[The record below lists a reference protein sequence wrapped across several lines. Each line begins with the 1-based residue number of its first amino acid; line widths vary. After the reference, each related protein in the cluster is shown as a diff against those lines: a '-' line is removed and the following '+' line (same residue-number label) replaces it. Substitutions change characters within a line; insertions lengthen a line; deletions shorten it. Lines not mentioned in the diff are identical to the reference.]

1 MINLL
6 PPQQKEEL
14 LEEGKYNLVLIL
26 GILFLIFLISL
37 ILILFSIKIFISGEV
52 EVQRILLSA
61 EEKRFKESQI
71 QNLEEKI
78 NTSNQTLSKL
88 NLFYQNQLNLTEILE
103 KISAALP
110 LEAYLTTFS
119 LNPISTPAGGETQK
133 YLAQVSLGGFSPT
146 REILLGLKEALEK
159 EELFGEI
166 YFPPSNWVK
175 PTDIDFSVT
184 LRITN
189 QYESTNK

>member
-6 PPQQKEEL
+6 PLQQKEEL
-14 LEEGKYNLVLIL
+14 LEEEKYNLVLTL

-78 NTSNQTLSKL
+78 NTSNQTLSEL
-88 NLFYQNQLNLTEILE
+88 NLFYQNQLNLTKTLE
-103 KISAALP
+103 KISGTLP
-110 LEAYLTTFS
+110 LKAYLTTFS
-119 LNPISTPAGGETQK
+119 LNPLSTPAEGETQK

-146 REILLGLKEALEK
+146 REILLEFKEALGK

-175 PTDIDFSVT
+175 PIDIDFSVT
-184 LRITN
+184 LRIIHPAPF
-189 QYESTNK
+189 EHF

>member
-1 MINLL
+1 MLFRSLL

-14 LEEGKYNLVLIL
+14 LEEEKYSLVLTL

-37 ILILFSIKIFISGEV
+37 ILILFSIKIFISGET

-78 NTSNQTLSKL
+78 NASNQTLSKL
-88 NLFYQNQLNLTEILE
+88 NLFYQNQLNLTETLE
-103 KISAALP
+103 KISGTLP
-110 LEAYLTTFS
+110 PGTYLTT
-119 LNPISTPAGGETQK
+119 LNFN
-133 YLAQVSLGGFSPT
+133 LAQISLSGFSPT
-146 REILLGLKEALEK
+146 REILLEFKENLEK
-159 EELFGEI
+159 EKIFGEI

-175 PTDIDFSVT
+175 PIDIDFLVNFK
-184 LRITN
+184 I
-189 QYESTNK
+189 KK

>member
-6 PPQQKEEL
+6 PFQEKEIL
-14 LEEGKYNLVLIL
+14 RQEEKHNLVLIL

-78 NTSNQTLSKL
+78 NASNQTLSKL
-88 NLFYQNQLNLTEILE
+88 NLFYQNQLNLTETLE
-103 KISAALP
+103 KISGTL
-110 LEAYLTTFS
+110 LSGTYLTTFS
-119 LNPISTPAGGETQK
+119 LNPLSTPAEGKTQK
-133 YLAQVSLGGFSPT
+133 YLAQISLTGFSPT
-146 REILLGLKEALEK
+146 REILLEFKENLDK
-159 EELFGEI
+159 EGTFGEI

-175 PTDIDFSVT
+175 PIDIDFSVT

>member
-14 LEEGKYNLVLIL
+14 LEEEKYNLVLIL

-37 ILILFSIKIFISGEV
+37 ILILFSIKIFISGEI

-61 EEKRFKESQI
+61 EEKRFKGSPI

-88 NLFYQNQLNLTEILE
+88 NLFYQNQLNLTETLE
-103 KISAALP
+103 KISETLP
-110 LEAYLTTFS
+110 PGTYLTTFS
-119 LNPISTPAGGETQK
+119 LNPLSTPAEGETLR
-133 YLAQVSLGGFSPT
+133 YLAQVSLAGFSPT
-146 REILLGLKEALEK
+146 REILLEFKENLEK
-159 EELFGEI
+159 EEPFGEI

-175 PTDIDFSVT
+175 PTDIDFLVNFK
-184 LRITN
+184 IT
-189 QYESTNK
+189 Q

>member
-14 LEEGKYNLVLIL
+14 LEEKKYNLVLIL

-52 EVQRILLSA
+52 EAQKILFLE
-61 EEKRFKESQI
+61 EEKKFKESQI

-78 NTSNQTLSKL
+78 NASNQTLSKL

-103 KISAALP
+103 KISETLP
-110 LEAYLTTFS
+110 SGTYLTNLNFS
-119 LNPISTPAGGETQK
+119 LLTTPAEGETQK
-133 YLAQVSLGGFSPT
+133 YLAQISLTGFSPT
-146 REILLGLKEALEK
+146 REILLEFKENLEK
-159 EELFGEI
+159 EEPFGGI
-166 YFPPSNWVK
+166 YFLPSNWVK
-175 PTDIDFSVT
+175 PIDIDFIVT

>member
-14 LEEGKYNLVLIL
+14 LEEEKYSLVLTL

-37 ILILFSIKIFISGEV
+37 ILILFSIKIFISGEI
-52 EVQRILLSA
+52 EVQKILLSA

-78 NTSNQTLSKL
+78 NASNQTLSKL
-88 NLFYQNQLNLTEILE
+88 NLFYQNQLNLTETLE
-103 KISAALP
+103 KISGTLP
-110 LEAYLTTFS
+110 PGTYLTT
-119 LNPISTPAGGETQK
+119 LNLN
-133 YLAQVSLGGFSPT
+133 LAQISLSGFSPT
-146 REILLGLKEALEK
+146 REILLEFKENLDK
-159 EELFGEI
+159 EGTFGEI

-175 PTDIDFSVT
+175 PIDIDFSVNFK
-184 LRITN
+184 I
-189 QYESTNK
+189 KK

>member
-14 LEEGKYNLVLIL
+14 LEEEKYNLVLTL

-37 ILILFSIKIFISGEV
+37 ILILFSIKIFISGEI
-52 EVQRILLSA
+52 EAQKILFLG
-61 EEKRFKESQI
+61 EEKKFKESQI

-78 NTSNQTLSKL
+78 NISNQTFSKL
-88 NLFYQNQLNLTEILE
+88 NLFYQNQLNLTGILE
-103 KISAALP
+103 KISGTLP
-110 LEAYLTTFS
+110 PGTYLTT
-119 LNPISTPAGGETQK
+119 LNFN
-133 YLAQVSLGGFSPT
+133 LAQISLSGFSST
-146 REILLGLKEALEK
+146 REILLEFKKNLEQEK
-159 EELFGEI
+159 IFGEI

-184 LRITN
+184 LRIIHPPPF
-189 QYESTNK
+189 EHF

>member
-14 LEEGKYNLVLIL
+14 LEEEKYNLVLIL
-26 GILFLIFLISL
+26 GILFLIFLVSL
-37 ILILFSIKIFISGEV
+37 ILILFSIKIFISGETD
-52 EVQRILLSA
+52 VQRILLSA

-78 NTSNQTLSKL
+78 DASNQTLSKL
-88 NLFYQNQLNLTEILE
+88 NLFYQNQLNLTETLE
-103 KISAALP
+103 KISGTLP
-110 LEAYLTTFS
+110 PGTYLTT
-119 LNPISTPAGGETQK
+119 LNFN
-133 YLAQVSLGGFSPT
+133 LAQISLSGFSPT
-146 REILLGLKEALEK
+146 REILLELKENLEK
-159 EELFGEI
+159 EKIFGEI

-189 QYESTNK
+189 NYESTNK